1 MKKTIL
7 TFVFSCFISF
17 FCIAQ
22 NVGINT
28 SLPLSSL
35 HISGNSDS
43 KLLLENTTPYSGT
56 VDTASMYFATKANNG
71 NIQYD
76 GAIKTLWYIT
86 PGVTNYARMGFFTG
100 PSSTEGGLTE
110 RMSIT
115 PLGSVGIGT
124 SDPLTTLDVRGSIY
138 GTGAVTFGGALTVY
152 DNISNTGNM
161 FTDGYISSVGNM
173 VSQGDISNLGNIKT
187 NGNLTVSGGKG
198 IVRSYNTTQL
208 VMRTFAGVLH
218 LTITNLAAG
227 NYVDTGIFS
236 YGTFSA
242 APVVATGN
250 YSSGS
255 GEWYHA
261 IITPFN
267 VLATSCKFRIFNP
280 GPDALTMDATFS
292 FTVTGQ

>member
-1 MKKTIL
+1 MKKTNL

-43 KLLLENTTPYSGT
+43 KLLLENTTPYSGI

-110 RMSIT
+110 RMTIS
-115 PLGSVGIGT
+115 PFGDVGIGT
-124 SDPLTTLDVRGSIY
+124 TNPGNKLDVVGSIRLS
-138 GTGAVTFGGALTVY
+138 GPTSVDGILFANN
-152 DNISNTGNM
+152 NISSSGNIASTGSITAN
-161 FTDGYISSVGNM
+161 GIISS
-173 VSQGDISNLGNIKT
+173 SSNIT
-187 NGNLTVSGGKG
+187 ATGNLTVSGGKG
-198 IVRSYNTTQL
+198 IVRSYNGTQL
-208 VMRTFAGVLH
+208 VMRTFPGALH
-218 LTITNLAAG
+218 ITLTNLAADTF
-227 NYVDTGIFS
+227 VDTGLLS

-242 APVVATGN
+242 SPVVTVGN

-255 GEWYHA
+255 GEFYQA
-261 IITPFN
+261 IITPYN
-267 VLATSCKFRIFNP
+267 VLTTGCKFRVYNP
-280 GPDALTMDATFS
+280 GPDPLTMDAYFS
-292 FTVTGQ
+292 FTVVGQ